1 MTAEI
6 VVMNREAVA
15 LAADSAVTSTM
26 EGGQKIFT
34 SADKIFALS
43 DRYPVG
49 IMFYNNA
56 RFMGIPWETIIKSF
70 RSQLPKEGFAT
81 LEDYAKCFI
90 SFFEN
95 NRTFFGSD
103 LQKRFMF
110 DFVLGYF
117 LTIKDIVENNVQS
130 FINEH
135 GLIDDRETRRV
146 VSKVIANDLQEWM
159 EVEPETVSSIT
170 SEVSTRITN
179 KYKKV
184 VREAIKEAFQ
194 ELPISPKST
203 KQLYE
208 IVNNLLFKGSS
219 ESTSSGVVIA
229 GFGER
234 EVFPSLV
241 SFIFDGVF
249 NNTLKYSRLPQSSK
263 VGEDTDGSIIAFA
276 QREMVSRFMEGV
288 DPLYLEAE
296 QGLLSELPKRFAQEV
311 VSRLAK
317 YDDSE
322 RQVLNEQL
330 VNSCEEIIKNIQ
342 QQMNEMRDEQFTNPI
357 TGVVSLLPKTELG
370 RLAESLVSLTS
381 IKRRFSLESET
392 VAEPIDVA
400 VISKGDGFIWM
411 KRKHYFQ
418 PELNPSFFA
427 RRYEGRICQEHE
439 RKG

>member
-43 DRYPVG
+43 DRHPVG

-56 RFMGIPWETIIKSF
+56 RFMDIPWETVIKSF

-95 NRTFFGSD
+95 SRTFFGSVV
-103 LQKRFMF
+103 QKRFMLG
-110 DFVLGYF
+110 FVSGYF
-117 LTIKDIVENNVQS
+117 ITIKDIIENNVQS
-130 FINEH
+130 IINEH

-146 VSKVIANDLQEWM
+146 VSRVIASELQEWREIEPEAVTSITM
-159 EVEPETVSSIT
+159 EVSDKI
-170 SEVSTRITN
+170 IN
-179 KYKKV
+179 KYRAV
-184 VREAIKEAFQ
+184 VREAIKDAFQ

-203 KQLYE
+203 RQLFE
-208 IVNNLLFKGSS
+208 IVRNLLSKGSG
-219 ESTSSGVVIA
+219 EATNSGVVIA
-229 GFGER
+229 GFGEK
-234 EVFPSLV
+234 EVFPSV
-241 SFIFDGVF
+241 ISFIFDGVL
-249 NNTLKYSRLPQSSK
+249 NNILKYSRLQESSR
-263 VGEDTDGSIIAFA
+263 VGVDTEGSIIAFA

-311 VSRLAK
+311 VNRLTK
-317 YDDSE
+317 YSDSE

-330 VNSCEEIIKNIQ
+330 LNSCNEIIKEIQ
-342 QQMNEMRDEQFTNPI
+342 QQMSEMRDEQFTDPI

-418 PELNPSFFA
+418 PELNPGFFA
-427 RRYEGRICQEHE
+427 RRYEGGVCQ
-439 RKG
+439 